1 MAQVPTGIGGMTI
14 VDSKGVTVGNVF
26 PVLAKPPEGA
36 IVLKLSGIT
45 QLVVVGAADILGFS
59 EAPSG
64 SVLFFK
70 TTDCTGTA
78 YRYNAPPDPQ
88 SLFVT
93 PFVVGPRASMYVYAG
108 TPQEGFSPQSQGDP
122 SNCIPGPVKNGA
134 FYAQKKLADLYDYF
148 TPPFS
153 LQVSAF

>member
-1 MAQVPTGIGGMTI
+1 M
-14 VDSKGVTVGNVF
+14 
-26 PVLAKPPEGA
+26 
-36 IVLKLSGIT
+36 
-45 QLVVVGAADILGFS
+45 LGFGGV
-59 EAPSG
+59 PSG

-78 YRYNAPPDPQ
+78 YRYNAPPYAQ
-88 SLFVT
+88 NFFVT

-108 TPQEGFSPQSQGDP
+108 TSAEGFSPQSQGDP
-122 SNCIPGPVKNGA
+122 SHCIAGPVKNGG

-153 LQVSAF
+153 IQASASANELRTK